1 MLKRFLGL
9 LGWLGV
15 ALVFA
20 AVAIRFLKPEWQQ
33 WQQGLA
39 LAGLACT
46 LLYILSQW
54 REIAR
59 SFSGRQ
65 ARFGTLAAASIA
77 VVLAIL
83 VAINY
88 LAERR
93 NKRWDLTAE
102 KQFSLSDQTKKILQ
116 GLQKPVQLK
125 VFARSEGFE
134 AFRDRLDQ
142 YVYVTNQLK
151 VEYIDVE
158 KKPSVANQYKVQS
171 VGTVVVEHDGRVER
185 ATSDSEQDI
194 TNAIVKAISGKQH
207 KVYFVEGHG
216 ERTPDATDNTGYSTI
231 TGSLTSDN
239 FGHDKIVLAQ
249 QKAIPADASVLIV
262 AGPKTDFFPAE
273 LDMVKAYLAKGGK
286 VLFMLDPPERAEAPP
301 LTNLIALLK
310 EWAIEVDNNVVVD
323 VSGMGQ
329 LLGTGA
335 EVPVAARYEQHA
347 ITDRFKL
354 ITAYRLARS
363 VNVVS
368 GGVNGRSAQT
378 LVQTGPNSWAETD
391 IKRLMT
397 SGEVARDTDKG
408 DKAGPVSL
416 AAAVSAPATDVP
428 PAAPD
433 GSKTENTD
441 APPKPETRI
450 VVFGDSDFAANAWLG
465 IPGNRDLFMN
475 SVNWLAQQENMISI
489 RPRDPK
495 DSRISLTADQQ
506 RRIFWITV
514 VIIPGLILLAGVQ
527 TWWRRR

>member
-33 WQQGLA
+33 WQSGLA
-39 LAGLACT
+39 LAGLGCT

-54 REIAR
+54 REIGRA
-59 SFSGRQ
+59 FSGRQ

-88 LAERR
+88 LAEKH
-93 NKRWDLTAE
+93 NKRWDFTE
-102 KQFSLSDQTKKILQ
+102 TKEFSLSDQTKKILE
-116 GLQKPVQLK
+116 GLQKPVTLK
-125 VFARSEGFE
+125 VFTRSEDFE
-134 AFRDRLDQ
+134 RFRDRLDQ
-142 YVYVTNQLK
+142 YEYVSKQLK
-151 VEYIDVE
+151 IEYVDVE
-158 KKPSVANQYKVQS
+158 KKPSIANQYKIQS
-171 VGTVVVEHDGRVER
+171 IGTVVVEHEGRSER
-185 ATSDSEQDI
+185 VTSDSEQEI
-194 TNAIVKAISGKQH
+194 TNAIVKATSGKQH

-231 TGSLTSDN
+231 AGSLTAEN
-239 FGHDKIVLAQ
+239 FAHDKIVLAQ
-249 QKAIPADASVLIV
+249 QKEIPADASLLVV

-273 LDMVKAYLAKGGK
+273 LDMIKAYLSKGGK
-286 VLFMLDPPERAEAPP
+286 ILFMLDPPERAETPP

-310 EWAIEVDNNVVVD
+310 EWAIEVENNVVVD

-368 GGVNGRSAQT
+368 GGVNGRNAQT

-391 IKRLMT
+391 FKRLMT
-397 SGEVARDTDKG
+397 SGEVSRDMEQG
-408 DKAGPVSL
+408 DKAGPISL
-416 AAAVSAPATDVP
+416 AAAVSAPAEAPVP
-428 PAAPD
+428 APD
-433 GSKTENTD
+433 AKPDGKDT
-441 APPKPETRI
+441 PPKAETRI

-475 SVNWLAQQENMISI
+475 TINWLAQQENMISI

-495 DSRISLTADQQ
+495 DRRITLTADQQ
-506 RRIFWITV
+506 TRIFWLTV
-514 VIIPGLILLAGVQ
+514 VVIPGLVLLAGVQ

>member
-1 MLKRFLGL
+1 MLKRILGL

-15 ALVFA
+15 ALVLA

-33 WQQGLA
+33 WQSGLA

-59 SFSGRQ
+59 SFAGRH
-65 ARFGTLAAASIA
+65 ARFGTLAVASVL

-93 NKRWDLTAE
+93 NKRWDLTE
-102 KQFSLSDQTKKILQ
+102 VKQFSLSDQTRKILG
-116 GLQKPVQLK
+116 GLQKPLQLR
-125 VFARSEGFE
+125 VFNRSEDFE
-134 AFRDRLDQ
+134 RFRDRLDQ
-142 YVYVTNQLK
+142 YEYASNQVK
-151 VEYIDVE
+151 VEYVDVE
-158 KKPSVANQYKVQS
+158 KYPTRANQYQVQTL
-171 VGTVVVEHDGRVER
+171 GTIVIEYDGRVER
-185 ATSDSEQDI
+185 VTSDSEQEI
-194 TNAIVKAISGKQH
+194 TNGIVKATSGRQH

-216 ERTPDATDNTGYSTI
+216 ERTPDLTDNGGYSTI
-231 TGSLTSDN
+231 AGALTSEN
-239 FGHDKIVLAQ
+239 FTHEKLVLAQ
-249 QKAIPADASVLIV
+249 NKDVPDDASVLVV

-273 LDMVKAYLAKGGK
+273 LEMIKRYLAKGGK
-286 VLFMLDPPERAEAPP
+286 VLFMIDPPERAESPQ
-301 LTNLIALLK
+301 LSNLLALLK

-335 EVPVAARYEQHA
+335 EVPVAARYESHA

-363 VNVVS
+363 VTAIS
-368 GGVNGRSAQT
+368 GGVNGRFAQT

-391 IKRLMT
+391 VKRLMT

-416 AAAVSAPATDVP
+416 AAAVSAPVADP
-428 PAAPD
+428 QPAA
-433 GSKTENTD
+433 KD
-441 APPKPETRI
+441 ANDNKDAAPRPETRI
-450 VVFGDSDFAANAWLG
+450 VVFGDSDFASNGWLG

-475 SVNWLAQQENMISI
+475 TINWLAQQENLISI

-495 DSRISLTADQQ
+495 DTRITLTADQQ

-514 VIIPGLILLAGVQ
+514 IIIPGLILLAGVQ

>member
-9 LGWLGV
+9 LGWVGV
-15 ALVFA
+15 VLVFA

-33 WQQGLA
+33 WQHGLA

-54 REIAR
+54 REIGR
-59 SFSGRQ
+59 VFSGRQ

-88 LAERR
+88 LAERH
-93 NKRWDLTAE
+93 NKRWDFTE
-102 KQFSLSDQTKKILQ
+102 SKEFSLSDQTRKILE
-116 GLQKPVQLK
+116 GLQKPVAVK
-125 VFARSEGFE
+125 VFTRSDDFE
-134 AFRDRLDQ
+134 RFRDRLDQ
-142 YVYVTNQLK
+142 YEYVSQQLK
-151 VEYIDVE
+151 IEYIDVE
-158 KKPSVANQYKVQS
+158 KKPSIANQYKIQS
-171 VGTVVVEHDGRVER
+171 IGTVVVEHEGRSER
-185 ATSDSEQDI
+185 VTSDSEQEI
-194 TNAIVKAISGKQH
+194 TNAIVKATSGKQH

-231 TGSLTSDN
+231 AGSLTSEN
-239 FGHDKIVLAQ
+239 FSHDKIVLAQ
-249 QKAIPADASVLIV
+249 QKEIPADASLLVV

-273 LDMVKAYLAKGGK
+273 LDMIKAYLAKGGK
-286 VLFMLDPPERAEAPP
+286 ILFMLDPPERAETPP

-310 EWAIEVDNNVVVD
+310 EWAIEVENNVVVD

-335 EVPVAARYEQHA
+335 EVPVAARYEQHP

-354 ITAYRLARS
+354 ITAYRLARA
-363 VNVVS
+363 VTPVS
-368 GGVNGRSAQT
+368 GGVNGRHAQT
-378 LVQTGPNSWAETD
+378 LVMTGPNSWAETD

-397 SGEVARDTDKG
+397 SGEVSRDTEQG
-408 DKAGPVSL
+408 DKAGPISL
-416 AAAVSAPATDVP
+416 AAAVSAPAEA
-428 PAAPD
+428 PAPTPD
-433 GSKTENTD
+433 AKPDDTD
-441 APPKPETRI
+441 APPKAETRI

-475 SVNWLAQQENMISI
+475 TINWLAQQENMISI

-495 DSRISLTADQQ
+495 DRRITLTADQQ
-506 RRIFWITV
+506 TRIFWITV
-514 VIIPGLILLAGVQ
+514 VIIPGLVLLAGVQ

>member
-1 MLKRFLGL
+1 MLKRILGL

-15 ALVFA
+15 ALVLA

-33 WQQGLA
+33 WQSNLA

-59 SFSGRQ
+59 SFAGRQ
-65 ARFGTLAAASIA
+65 ARFGTLAVASVL

-88 LAERR
+88 LAERH
-93 NKRWDLTAE
+93 NKRWDLTE
-102 KQFSLSDQTKKILQ
+102 IKQFSLSDQTRKILG

-125 VFARSEGFE
+125 VFARSEDFNR
-134 AFRDRLDQ
+134 FRDRLDQ
-142 YVYVTNQLK
+142 YAYASNQVK

-158 KKPSVANQYKVQS
+158 KYPTRANQYQVQS
-171 VGTVVVEHDGRVER
+171 VGTIVVDYDGRVER
-185 ATSDSEQDI
+185 VTSDSEQEI
-194 TNAIVKAISGKQH
+194 TNGIVKAISGRQH
-207 KVYFVEGHG
+207 KIYFVEGHG
-216 ERTPDATDNTGYSTI
+216 ERTPDVTDGGGYSSI
-231 TGSLTSDN
+231 ASALTAEN
-239 FGHDKIVLAQ
+239 FTHEKLVLAQ
-249 QKAIPADASVLIV
+249 NKEVPADASVLVV
-262 AGPKTDFFPAE
+262 AGPKTDVFPAE
-273 LDMVKAYLAKGGK
+273 LDMIKRYLAKGGK
-286 VLFMLDPPERAEAPP
+286 ILFMFDPPERAESPP
-301 LTNLIALLK
+301 LTNLLALVK

-335 EVPVAARYEQHA
+335 EVPVAARYEPHT

-363 VNVVS
+363 VNAVS
-368 GGVNGRSAQT
+368 GGVNGRHAQS

-391 IKRLMT
+391 VKRLMT
-397 SGEVARDTDKG
+397 SGEVSRDLDKG

-416 AAAVSAPATDVP
+416 AAAVSAPVP
-428 PAAPD
+428 DSPDAAKNAED
-433 GSKTENTD
+433 SKD
-441 APPKPETRI
+441 APPRPETRL
-450 VVFGDSDFAANAWLG
+450 VVFGDADFASNGWLG

-475 SVNWLAQQENMISI
+475 TINWLAQQENLISI

-495 DSRISLTADQQ
+495 DTRITLTADQQ